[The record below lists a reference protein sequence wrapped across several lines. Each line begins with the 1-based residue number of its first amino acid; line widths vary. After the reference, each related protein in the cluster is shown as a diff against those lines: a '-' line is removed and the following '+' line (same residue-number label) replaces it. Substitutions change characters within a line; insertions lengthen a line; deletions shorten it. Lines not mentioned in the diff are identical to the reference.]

1 MMDVDIFALLQTVAT
16 IAVTFAGFGAIASNL
31 HGSSATSPMHAHQ
44 LRTMVESSV
53 LVMVFALTPWA
64 LALFE
69 LSEASVWRVSA
80 ILFLIG
86 LGIAF
91 PGWLK
96 RLRGVTK
103 IAGFP
108 FQMLLVGV
116 LVIVASV
123 VMFALCA
130 FGAPIAGN
138 FAATYFAGL
147 FPYLLVE
154 GLLFSRLILSF
165 LTPPKPD

>member
-1 MMDVDIFALLQTVAT
+1 MTNVDVFALLLTVAQ
-16 IAVTFAGFGAIASNL
+16 IAVAFAGFGAIAN
-31 HGSSATSPMHAHQ
+31 GMRPRGAQSPIDAHQ

-69 LSEASVWRVSA
+69 LPDASVWRGSA

-96 RLRGVTK
+96 RVRGVRK

-108 FQMLLVGV
+108 VQMLLVGISV
-116 LVIVASV
+116 LAVSL